1 MVSSNGYIETPKYNI
16 IKKSK
21 KVLIGRLL
29 LSKTAAFK
37 KIIDHHRKSASL
49 GGHLI
54 FFKNRVISNINY
66 TMQQSDIIVNLT
78 V

>member
-1 MVSSNGYIETPKYNI
+1 MVSSNGCIETPEYNT

-21 KVLIGRLL
+21 KVLFGRLL

-49 GGHLI
+49 GGQ
-54 FFKNRVISNINY
+54 FFSKVG
-66 TMQQSDIIVNLT
+66 
-78 V
+78 